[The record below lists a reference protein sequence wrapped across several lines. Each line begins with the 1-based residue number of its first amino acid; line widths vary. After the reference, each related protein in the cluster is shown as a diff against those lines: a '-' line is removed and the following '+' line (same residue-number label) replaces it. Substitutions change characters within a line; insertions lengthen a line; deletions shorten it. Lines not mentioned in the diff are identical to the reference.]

1 VAHRVNLIFDADDTL
16 WENNVLFER
25 AIEGFIDH
33 LAHPSMTREQVR
45 EVLDEIERSNARIH
59 GYGVSVFHRSLEACL
74 RRLRSGLPPDR
85 EDEEVL
91 LRLCLPMRH
100 GAVEVLPGVAETLQ
114 ELRRRHRLS
123 LLTKGDP
130 EDQRRKLTASGLGGL
145 FEDVGIVAE
154 KDTAVYRRLVDMR
167 GLDPTATWMIGN
179 SPASDVWPAL
189 EAGIGAVLVPH
200 PHTWVL
206 EHRELPEPD
215 ERFLVVESIPRLLER
230 F

>member
-1 VAHRVNLIFDADDTL
+1 VALDLIFDADDTL
-16 WENNVLFER
+16 WENNVLFEQ

-33 LAHPSMTREQVR
+33 LAHPNMTRRQVR

-74 RRLRSGLPPDR
+74 RRLRTGLPPDR

-91 LRLCLPMRH
+91 LRLCLPMRE
-100 GAVEVLPGVAETLQ
+100 GAVEVLPGVAETLE
-114 ELRRRHRLS
+114 ELGRRHRLS

-130 EDQRRKLTASGLGGL
+130 DDQRRKVAASGLGGL
-145 FEDVGIVAE
+145 FEEVAIVGE
-154 KDTAVYRRLVDMR
+154 KDTPVYRWLVATR
-167 GLDPTATWMIGN
+167 GLDPGRTWMIGN
-179 SPASDVWPAL
+179 SPASDIWPAL

-200 PHTWVL
+200 PNTWVL

>member
-1 VAHRVNLIFDADDTL
+1 MNLIFDADDTL
-16 WENNVLFER
+16 WESNVLFER

-45 EVLDEIERSNARIH
+45 EVLDEIERTNARIH

-91 LRLCLPMRH
+91 LRLCLPMRE
-100 GAVEVLPGVAETLQ
+100 GAVQVLSGVAETLE
-114 ELRRRHRLS
+114 ELGRRHRLS

-145 FEDVGIVAE
+145 FEDVAIVGE
-154 KDTAVYRRLVDMR
+154 KDPPVYRSLIASR
-167 GLDPTATWMIGN
+167 GLDPKSTWMIGN
-179 SPASDVWPAL
+179 SPASDIWPAL

-215 ERFLVVESIPRLLER
+215 DRFMVVEAIPRLLER

>member
-1 VAHRVNLIFDADDTL
+1 MALDLIFDADDTL
-16 WENNVLFER
+16 WESNVLFER

-45 EVLDEIERSNARIH
+45 QVLDEIELANARVH
-59 GYGVSVFHRSLEACL
+59 GYGVSVFHRSLQACL
-74 RRLRSGLPPDR
+74 HRLRTGLPPDR

-91 LRLCLPMRH
+91 LRLCLPMRE
-100 GAVEVLPGVAETLQ
+100 GAVEVLPGVAETLE

-130 EDQRRKLTASGLGGL
+130 YDQRRKLSASGLGAL
-145 FEDVGIVAE
+145 FEDVAIVSE
-154 KDTAVYRRLVDMR
+154 KDTAVYRGLVAAR
-167 GLDPTATWMIGN
+167 GLDPDGTWMIGN
-179 SPASDVWPAL
+179 SPVSDIWPAL

-200 PHTWVL
+200 PDTWVL
-206 EHRELPEPD
+206 EHRELPEPA